1 MIFYNCT
8 NISSSSFTKNI
19 LNRLTQ
25 SFQCVLFFSA
35 SNCYFVQKW
44 TTIYLYEIFTM
55 MKFSNRIL
63 FYLHFNK
70 ERSYLK
76 KITVIN
82 QTLKSY
88 KDMYI
93 IQETREEENIPLD
106 LWSLHSM
113 IGSHHVG
120 RVISLQPIA
129 TRHFL
134 LIRLSVAYTHNFAN
148 QATKQ

>member
-1 MIFYNCT
+1 MWYFITVQTFHLALLQ
-8 NISSSSFTKNI
+8 KI

-25 SFQCVLFFSA
+25 SFQCVFFSA

-55 MKFSNRIL
+55 MKFSNRIF

-76 KITVIN
+76 KDYCN
-82 QTLKSY
+82 KSNTQ
-88 KDMYI
+88 I
-93 IQETREEENIPLD
+93 IKRHVYNPRDERRRKIPLD
-106 LWSLHSM
+106 LWSSHSM
-113 IGSHHVG
+113 IGSHHLG

-134 LIRLSVAYTHNFAN
+134 LIWPSVAYTHNLAN